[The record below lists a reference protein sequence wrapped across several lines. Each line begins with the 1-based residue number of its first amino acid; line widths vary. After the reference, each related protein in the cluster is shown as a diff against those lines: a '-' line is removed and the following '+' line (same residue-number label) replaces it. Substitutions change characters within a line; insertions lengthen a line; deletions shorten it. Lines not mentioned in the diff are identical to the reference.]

1 MTEHTCRQ
9 SQKDGLTCRHPT
21 HLVTPTVKNLAACS
35 AGDPGKIPWRKNWQP
50 TPIFLPGESHGEPGE
65 LQPLGLHKVGH
76 DLATKE
82 QNCGEENHFSA

>member
-1 MTEHTCRQ
+1 MQTVSEGWAYLP
-9 SQKDGLTCRHPT
+9 SPNPPGDS
-21 HLVTPTVKNLAACS
+21 TVKNLAACS

-65 LQPLGLHKVGH
+65 LQPLGLNRVGH